1 MKMVYFRYN
10 LGLKKSRFWYLSIQ
24 VGFKLNF

>member
-1 MKMVYFRYN
+1 MKIAYFGYN
-10 LGLKKSRFWYLSIQ
+10 LGLKKSRFQNLSIQ